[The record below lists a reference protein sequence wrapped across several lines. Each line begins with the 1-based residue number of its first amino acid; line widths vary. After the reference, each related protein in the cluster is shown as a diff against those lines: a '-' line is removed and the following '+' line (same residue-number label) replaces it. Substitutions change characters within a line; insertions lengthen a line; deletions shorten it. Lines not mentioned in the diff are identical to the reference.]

1 VPVVRFEQFIGQND
15 PLFGWPVG
23 QPLGYI
29 TALGQPL
36 VGANSF
42 PRELFPQF
50 PQSLR
55 TQIAQDATR
64 LESRLYYETLE
75 FYKAPLDH
83 LVHYSVGGG
92 LTWDC
97 VSKEDES
104 LAQAVSDWLEE
115 WGKRNRLWRL
125 VPESVLNLL
134 RDGETFTRTWDAD
147 EYPEATETEASW
159 IRGPHNEIYGPWAMG
174 CLCPQW
180 PKRFDKITAFNLWYP
195 DNTQEQL
202 APTILTHTKLGASNV
217 KRGIPLSYCI
227 RVRLPQIA
235 ELMTNMASGEAARQK
250 IAYVRQFALADEQA
264 IRGLAFNQGGEYD
277 SGASKYPYPGHEEEN
292 AEGGADV
299 PLISEG
305 QEYKEPPTGGTSG
318 ASGVL
323 TAKTLSEAIAA
334 ALGVPVWFVLA
345 SADMENYSSSLV
357 SESPGVQTIQY
368 YQRFVCEHFEQ
379 VGRSAL
385 TVAIVN
391 GLFPVNTLDVV
402 KVHCNLPSPV
412 ARNRKDEV
420 ATDLTLLA
428 QKLKAPQQVCASDGL
443 DFDEVTELLEEAE
456 AAGWEDQTMAL
467 AEASAAQGGQQGP
480 ASTGNASKE

>member
-1 VPVVRFEQFIGQND
+1 TFWAKFLTPNGHGLRRELEDTRARIREQRDRIALVRARNVAAQTAADLDALESMGRPHAPSSSATRATPSHVQVRPVYAYESDPLTGYPYVPVVRFEQFIGQND

-134 RDGETFTRTWDAD
+134 GDGETFTRTWDTD
-147 EYPEATETEASW
+147 EYPEAVETEASW

-202 APTILTHTKLGASNV
+202 APTMLVHTKLGASNV
-217 KRGIPLSYCI
+217 KRGIPLSY
-227 RVRLPQIA
+227 
-235 ELMTNMASGEAARQK
+235 
-250 IAYVRQFALADEQA
+250 
-264 IRGLAFNQGGEYD
+264 
-277 SGASKYPYPGHEEEN
+277 
-292 AEGGADV
+292 
-299 PLISEG
+299 
-305 QEYKEPPTGGTSG
+305 
-318 ASGVL
+318 
-323 TAKTLSEAIAA
+323 
-334 ALGVPVWFVLA
+334 
-345 SADMENYSSSLV
+345 
-357 SESPGVQTIQY
+357 
-368 YQRFVCEHFEQ
+368 
-379 VGRSAL
+379 
-385 TVAIVN
+385 
-391 GLFPVNTLDVV
+391 
-402 KVHCNLPSPV
+402 
-412 ARNRKDEV
+412 
-420 ATDLTLLA
+420 
-428 QKLKAPQQVCASDGL
+428 
-443 DFDEVTELLEEAE
+443 
-456 AAGWEDQTMAL
+456 
-467 AEASAAQGGQQGP
+467 
-480 ASTGNASKE
+480 